1 MKRLFAAL
9 LLVAVLH
16 LSAHAQQPVL
26 PWTWETTAAKID
38 RSLVYIAIEV
48 EGGTGVCAGWSIDK
62 RASRYMT
69 AAHCV
74 GTTMMLDGKI
84 SASVVFLDEPGDM
97 LVLQADSPYQKPAL
111 HPSRTRLQRGTPVA
125 AMGFGQGWP
134 IAMFRAGTVS
144 IPSISPRDFA
154 YVEYMIT
161 DFAFV
166 GGMSGGPIFDT
177 NGDVVGLV
185 NRSFRDGTMGA
196 GRTLA
201 ALKAAVPT
209 WR

>member
-1 MKRLFAAL
+1 M
-9 LLVAVLH
+9 
-16 LSAHAQQPVL
+16 L
-26 PWTWETTAAKID
+26 PWTWEMTAAKVE
-38 RSLVYIAIEV
+38 RSLVLVTVEIE
-48 EGGTGVCAGWSIDK
+48 GATGSCTAWSVDRRK
-62 RASRYMT
+62 STYLT
-69 AAHCV
+69 AAHCY
-74 GTTMMLDGKI
+74 GETILLDGKVP
-84 SASVVFLDEPGDM
+84 AHVVSIDEPGDIM
-97 LVLQADSPYQKPAL
+97 VIQADSPYQKPAL
-111 HPSRTRLQRGTPVA
+111 RPSAFGVYKGTPVA
-125 AMGFGQGWP
+125 AMGYGLGWP
-134 IAMFRAGTVS
+134 TAKFRAGTVS

-201 ALKAAVPT
+201 ALRAAVPT